1 VERDSTSLERR
12 LLAWARGRLDS
23 LPASGWRSWVVELGV
38 FGIKQGWAC
47 VFGAL
52 MLLVLVVTALVYP
65 ADAGLHR
72 NDALVLLAV
81 AIQVGMV
88 LGRLETGRELWVVVL
103 FHVAGT
109 AMELFKTSVG
119 SWSYEPGG
127 VLHLGAVPLY
137 SGFMYAAVGSY
148 MVRVM
153 RLFDLRFTRYPPIWA
168 TALVAAGVYVNFFSH
183 HYVPD
188 ARYVLL
194 AAVVLLWGRCVMHFR
209 VHRHVLRMPVVVA
222 FGLVAFFIW
231 IAENVGTAAGAWFY
245 PSQLDGWE
253 LVPLTKFVSW
263 FLLMIVSVV
272 LVTFVYRPRAPEA
285 CHRPRAPEATTAPA

>member
-23 LPASGWRSWVVELGV
+23 LPTSGWRSWAVELGV
-38 FGIKQGWAC
+38 FGVKQGWAC

-103 FHVAGT
+103 F
-109 AMELFKTSVG
+109 
-119 SWSYEPGG
+119 
-127 VLHLGAVPLY
+127 LGAVPLY

-168 TALVAAGVYVNFFSH
+168 TA
-183 HYVPD
+183 
-188 ARYVLL
+188 
-194 AAVVLLWGRCVMHFR
+194 
-209 VHRHVLRMPVVVA
+209 
-222 FGLVAFFIW
+222 LVAFFIW

-285 CHRPRAPEATTAPA
+285 RHRDRAPEARHRDSAPEVTTAPA

>member
-1 VERDSTSLERR
+1 MRQGPGGDATSLELR
-12 LLAWARGRLDS
+12 LLAWARGQLEGAPS
-23 LPASGWRSWVVELGV
+23 TGWRGGVVELLV
-38 FGIKQGWAC
+38 FGVKQAWAC

-52 MLLVLVVTALVYP
+52 MLLVLVVTAVAYP
-65 ADAGLHR
+65 EGAALDR

-81 AIQVGMV
+81 LIQLGMV

-109 AMELFKTSVG
+109 GMELFKTSVG
-119 SWSYEPGG
+119 SWSYEGGG
-127 VLHLGAVPLY
+127 VLHLGSVPLY

-153 RLFDLRFTRYPPIWA
+153 RLFDLRFSRYPPLWA
-168 TALVAAGVYVNFFSH
+168 SAVVAVCVYVNFFTH
-183 HYVPD
+183 HYVLD

-222 FGLVAFFIW
+222 FALVAFFIW
-231 IAENVGTAAGAWFY
+231 IAENVATAAGAWFY

-253 LVPLTKFVSW
+253 MVPFTKFVSW
-263 FLLMIVSVV
+263 FLLMIISVV
-272 LVTFVYRPRAPEA
+272 LVTFVYRPREPAD
-285 CHRPRAPEATTAPA
+285 APA

>member
-1 VERDSTSLERR
+1 MLDGTGDDATSLERR
-12 LLAWARGRLDS
+12 LLAWARTRLETMPTTGWGGRL
-23 LPASGWRSWVVELGV
+23 VELLV
-38 FGIKQGWAC
+38 FGIKQAWAC

-52 MLLVLVVTALVYP
+52 LLLVLVVTALTWP
-65 ADAGLHR
+65 DDAALHR
-72 NDALVLLAV
+72 NDLLVLLAV
-81 AIQVGMV
+81 AIQVFMV

-109 AMELFKTSVG
+109 GMELFKTSVG

-127 VLHLGAVPLY
+127 LLHLGSVPLY

-148 MVRVM
+148 LVRVM
-153 RLFDLRFTRYPPIWA
+153 RLFDLRFDRYPPVWA
-168 TALVAAGVYVNFFSH
+168 SALVAAGIYVNFFTH
-183 HYVPD
+183 HYVLD
-188 ARYVLL
+188 ARYVLV
-194 AAVVLLWGRCVMHFR
+194 ACVVLLWGRCTMHFR

-231 IAENVGTAAGAWFY
+231 IAENVATAAGAWFY

-272 LVTFVYRPRAPEA
+272 LVTFVYRPRPPEA
-285 CHRPRAPEATTAPA
+285 